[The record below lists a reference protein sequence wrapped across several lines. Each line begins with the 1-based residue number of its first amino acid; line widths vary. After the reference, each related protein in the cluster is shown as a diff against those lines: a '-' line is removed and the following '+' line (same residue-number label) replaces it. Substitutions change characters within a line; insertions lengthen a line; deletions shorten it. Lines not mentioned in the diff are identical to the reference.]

1 MAQQGI
7 RPHTRGEHSAQ
18 NKKRNRL
25 IGLAPNQPRLRNK
38 EKNDEATRKL
48 RGEGFGKGQITMSCP
63 TIVAATH
70 VTNGVTS
77 VECHKQVRSWRI
89 LRFLMELLIPTCN
102 RTFNHGQEIKH
113 ECYFQTY
120 YLKPVYTTFPSVIT
134 GTIFG
139 YRWGKLNFC
148 IQANSKSTN
157 PFLLLEFAV
166 PTAVL
171 AREMRGG
178 ILRIVLDCTVSGNIS
193 SSDSVLSMPLWTMY
207 CNGRKVGYAVKR
219 RPSKSDIDAFRLM
232 SSVVVGGGM
241 IRGKEIDNDDEL
253 MYLRANFERA
263 RGSSYT
269 ESFRLIDPDGNIGQ
283 ELSISFYR
291 SR

>member
-1 MAQQGI
+1 
-7 RPHTRGEHSAQ
+7 
-18 NKKRNRL
+18 
-25 IGLAPNQPRLRNK
+25 
-38 EKNDEATRKL
+38 
-48 RGEGFGKGQITMSCP
+48 MSCP

-77 VECHKQVRSWRI
+77 VECHKQVRSWRT

-102 RTFNHGQEIKH
+102 RTFSHGQEIKH

-120 YLKPVYTTFPSVIT
+120 YLKPVYTTFPSLIT

-139 YRWGKLNFC
+139 YRRGKLSFC

-171 AREMRGG
+171 AREMQGG
-178 ILRIVLDCTVSGNIS
+178 ILRIALDCTVSGNFS

-232 SSVVVGGGM
+232 SSVVVGAGM
-241 IRGKEIDNDDEL
+241 IRGKELDNDDEL

-263 RGSSYT
+263 RGSSHT
-269 ESFRLIDPDGNIGQ
+269 ESFRLIDPNGNIGQ

>member
-1 MAQQGI
+1 
-7 RPHTRGEHSAQ
+7 
-18 NKKRNRL
+18 
-25 IGLAPNQPRLRNK
+25 
-38 EKNDEATRKL
+38 
-48 RGEGFGKGQITMSCP
+48 MSCP
-63 TIVAATH
+63 TIVAVTH

-77 VECHKQVRSWRI
+77 VECHKQIRSWRI
-89 LRFLMELLIPTCN
+89 LGSLMELLIPTCN

-139 YRWGKLNFC
+139 YRRGKLSFC
-148 IQANSKSTN
+148 IQANSKSIN

-171 AREMRGG
+171 AREMQGG
-178 ILRIVLDCTVSGNIS
+178 ILRIALDCTVSGNFS
-193 SSDSVLSMPLWTMY
+193 SSDSVLSMPLWNMY

-219 RPSKSDIDAFRLM
+219 RPSKADIDAFRLM
-232 SSVVVGGGM
+232 SSVVL
-241 IRGKEIDNDDEL
+241 DNDDEL
-253 MYLRANFERA
+253 MYLWSNFERA
-263 RGSSYT
+263 RGSSHT